1 MSEKIEELKKQE
13 IEDIITNNENNEVM
27 ELEQL
32 ILQGAESRIPIMI
45 DYPVFV
51 EDHVEYKPVSAF
63 IKPLTNTQS
72 NKAYA
77 MGIAN
82 KKSTPNIELVK
93 IGLYDKNMEHL
104 KPELVEKMPSGIIDA
119 ICKQLMDI
127 SGIKIDEDAQY
138 NLVRKLMD
146 F

>member
-1 MSEKIEELKKQE
+1 MTDKIEELKKQE
-13 IEDIITNNENNEVM
+13 IDDILNTENKEVL

-32 ILQGAESRIPIMI
+32 IIQGSESRIPIVI

-63 IKPLTNTQS
+63 IKPLTNNES
-72 NKAYA
+72 NKAYGI
-77 MGIAN
+77 GIAS
-82 KKSTPNIELVK
+82 KTSTPNIELVK
-93 IGLYDKNMEHL
+93 MGLYNKDMEHL
-104 KPELVEKMPSGIIDA
+104 KPSLVEKMPSGIIDA
-119 ICKQLMDI
+119 ICKQIMDI